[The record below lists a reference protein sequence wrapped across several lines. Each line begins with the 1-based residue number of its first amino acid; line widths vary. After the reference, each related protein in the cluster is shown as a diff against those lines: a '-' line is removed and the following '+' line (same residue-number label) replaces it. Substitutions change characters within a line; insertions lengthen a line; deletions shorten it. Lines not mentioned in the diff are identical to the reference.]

1 MPTRVTSPS
10 SGPVLIGICC
20 RPDTVLIAGD
30 SSEGVR
36 PWKSARPIAS
46 WGDIFCANRIPTQG
60 WLRSLTTTS
69 SASPTHATD
78 FHGSRPSRAVSNGP
92 YGVPFRSLLPKE
104 LDNLLVA
111 CRGASFSSI
120 GASSCRLSRTMMMLG
135 QAAGTAAALFGLDT
149 AADVSG
155 DGMSRLQDQLVT
167 DGVALTLEEGYLD
180 AMAGI
185 ELLPQILEEG
195 ASPTIVPQP
204 R

>member
-1 MPTRVTSPS
+1 
-10 SGPVLIGICC
+10 
-20 RPDTVLIAGD
+20 
-30 SSEGVR
+30 
-36 PWKSARPIAS
+36 
-46 WGDIFCANRIPTQG
+46 
-60 WLRSLTTTS
+60 
-69 SASPTHATD
+69 
-78 FHGSRPSRAVSNGP
+78 
-92 YGVPFRSLLPKE
+92 
-104 LDNLLVA
+104 
-111 CRGASFSSI
+111 
-120 GASSCRLSRTMMMLG
+120 MMMLG